1 MKRIT
6 ALLLTGAVLASQAAA
21 LASQDVIEVYLNDTK
36 IEFDTDPEIVND
48 RTFVPLRAIVEG
60 FGAEVDWDGETQSI
74 SITKDGTTN
83 HLQISSADVS
93 TETDGSVSAAVLDA
107 PPYIKDERTMV
118 PLRYISE
125 GFGLFVDWN
134 GEDRVI
140 TITDTTDIGE
150 GAPTEFA
157 YYNGFT
163 YVPDFGKY
171 LNREPDERSAD
182 NMYYYTDLSDIDKS
196 LCMKLLDDLGFVQ
209 IDEMHNEAVDSVAF
223 EKEDEQVVLAG
234 FDNVFGVTVLKKQP
248 SFTGEITYY
257 EAQPL
262 VPDYGAINGI
272 EAQDVTSNSDGTTTY
287 TYKSASGTE
296 RAQQMLTYLEALE
309 NEGYAE
315 TDKTLTTLEM
325 TNETTGS
332 YVILNQGTEDI
343 VTLKITA
350 K

>member
-6 ALLLTGAVLASQAAA
+6 ALLLTGAVLASQTAV
-21 LASQDVIEVYLNDTK
+21 LASQDVIEVYLNDVK

-107 PPYIKDERTMV
+107 SPYIKDERTMV

-125 GFGLFVDWN
+125 GFGLLVEWN

-140 TITDTTDIGE
+140 TITNGTDIGE
-150 GAPTEFA
+150 GAPKEFA
-157 YYNGFT
+157 YYDGFT

-171 LNREPDERSAD
+171 LNREQDEKSAD
-182 NMYYYTDLSDIDKS
+182 NMYYYLDLSNEDKS
-196 LCMKLLDDLGFVQ
+196 LCVELLDDLGFVQ
-209 IDEMHNEAVDSVAF
+209 IDEMHTDALDSVAF
-223 EKEDEQVVLAG
+223 EKEDEQVVLAS
-234 FDNVFGVTVLKKQP
+234 FDNVFGVTVMKKQP
-248 SFTGEITYY
+248 SFTGEVTYY
-257 EAQPL
+257 EAHQL
-262 VPDYGAINGI
+262 VPDYGAINGLERMGALI
-272 EAQDVTSNSDGTTTY
+272 NNDGTMTY
-287 TYKSASGTE
+287 TYKSASATD
-296 RAQQMLTYLEALE
+296 RSQQLLTYIEVLEDK
-309 NEGYAE
+309 GYAE
-315 TDKTLTTLEM
+315 TDKTLTTLTM

-332 YVILNQGTEDI
+332 YVILDQGTEDI